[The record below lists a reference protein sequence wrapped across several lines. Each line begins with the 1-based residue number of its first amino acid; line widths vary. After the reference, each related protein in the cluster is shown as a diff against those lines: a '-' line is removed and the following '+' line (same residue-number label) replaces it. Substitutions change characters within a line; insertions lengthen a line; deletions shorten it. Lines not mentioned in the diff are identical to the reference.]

1 MAIYL
6 SEKDVRQVLTMD
18 IALAQVERGFIDR
31 AQGKAVDVA
40 RVRTRLPGA
49 HLHILQAGA
58 PELNLVGYKAYYILP
73 GKSRSSLVHLFNREQ
88 GNLEAI
94 LEADWMGMQRTGAA
108 TGVAA
113 KYLAKK
119 NSKVLGLFGYG
130 RHAMTQLEAVSRV
143 HELTEVKVFA
153 RNAERVAAFC
163 AEMGARLK
171 LKVRPATSREEAVK
185 GSDMI
190 VIMTRAS
197 EPLFDGKW
205 LEPGQFIAAAGSNA
219 LDRREVD
226 LETVKRADP
235 VVVDSRETAQNECG
249 DLLPAYEAGIIDW
262 ATLPDLGEVI
272 IGRRRGREDGAAGAA
287 QIILYE
293 SHGIGLQD
301 IYTGARVLELARE
314 RGLGAALP
322 FG

>member
-1 MAIYL
+1 M
-6 SEKDVRQVLTMD
+6 E
-18 IALAQVERGFIDR
+18 IALEQVERGFVDR
-31 AQGKAVDVA
+31 ALGKAVDVA

-73 GKSRSSLVHLFNREQ
+73 DKSRSSLVHLFNRDA

-119 NSKVLGLFGYG
+119 DAGVLGLFGYG
-130 RHAMTQLEAVSRV
+130 RHAKTQLEAVSRV
-143 HELTEVKVFA
+143 RQLSEVKVFA
-153 RNAERVAAFC
+153 RNTERVAAFC
-163 AEMGARLK
+163 AEMGPRINV
-171 LKVRPATSREEAVK
+171 KVRPAQSREEAVR
-185 GSDMI
+185 GADMI
-190 VIMTRAS
+190 VVMTRAS

-226 LETVKRADP
+226 METVKRADP
-235 VVVDSRETAQNECG
+235 VVVDSREVAQNECG
-249 DLLPAYEAGIIDW
+249 DLLPAYEAGLINW
-262 ATLPDLGEVI
+262 NTLPDLGEVI
-272 IGRRRGREDGAAGAA
+272 IGRRRGREDGAGGEA

-293 SHGIGLQD
+293 SHGMGLQD
-301 IYTGARVLELARE
+301 LYTGARVLELARA
-314 RGLGAALP
+314 RGLGTLLP
-322 FG
+322 IG